1 MVEASAIHSMLESGT
16 EPRGVNG
23 CDCTRDHAV
32 LLRTVIF
39 QVVSLLLKK
48 NKQKTLLSSG

>member
-32 LLRTVIF
+32 LLRTVVF
-39 QVVSLLLKK
+39 QVVSLLSKK
-48 NKQKTLLSSG
+48 TTTTNFIACG

>member
-23 CDCTRDHAV
+23 CDCTRDHAL

-48 NKQKTLLSSG
+48 KQTKNFIE